1 MYFDNMPID
10 FIQNFSIGI
19 HMPWYFCRGA
29 QRKVKHVVSIGDVY
43 FRDLNNTR
51 QHTSPHRTPSTISP
65 PRTAQHRPTDRLT
78 NANDDDHANEMQL
91 PEKVG
96 VGA

>member
-29 QRKVKHVVSIGDVY
+29 QRKVKHVVNIGAVY

-51 QHTSPHRTPSTISP
+51 QAH
-65 PRTAQHRPTDRLT
+65 L
-78 NANDDDHANEMQL
+78 
-91 PEKVG
+91 
-96 VGA
+96 GA